1 MDAGQRGQAEL
12 TWFCGFNLSAVRLQF
27 RYWAKL
33 ASRYLDALGSS
44 THHVFTVSNGKTL
57 KLENLTL
64 KGMSGTFGGGVY
76 VDGDSTNRGTL
87 RMSGGEISGNKAG
100 VTGGPETYNGEGGG
114 IANHGKVFKMQVG
127 IYRNS
132 HSFKCN
138 AKAPEEQP
146 LNLASRLFA
155 KLQKFSIPFT

>member
-1 MDAGQRGQAEL
+1 
-12 TWFCGFNLSAVRLQF
+12 
-27 RYWAKL
+27 
-33 ASRYLDALGSS
+33 
-44 THHVFTVSNGKTL
+44 
-57 KLENLTL
+57 
-64 KGMSGTFGGGVY
+64 
-76 VDGDSTNRGTL
+76 
-87 RMSGGEISGNKAG
+87 MSGGEISGNKAG

-138 AKAPEEQP
+138 AKAAEEQP